1 MNKNTTK
8 ILKILKETYPE
19 AKTALKHENPLQ
31 LLVATILSAQCTD
44 ERVNKVTPVLF
55 KKYKTAEDFASSNI
69 EELKN
74 VIRSTGFFNQKARFI
89 KEMAQ
94 KLIKDFKGCVPDT
107 MENLIKLPGVA
118 RKTANVVLG
127 YAFSKTEGI
136 VVDTHVKRVSFRL
149 GFTDKKEADSIEK
162 DLMNIFSKEEW
173 IFLSQA
179 LIWHGRS
186 LCKARKPACEKCPL
200 FEWCPSGVTFVKSEQ

>member
-55 KKYKTAEDFASSNI
+55 KKYKTANI

>member
-1 MNKNTTK
+1 
-8 ILKILKETYPE
+8 
-19 AKTALKHENPLQ
+19 
-31 LLVATILSAQCTD
+31 
-44 ERVNKVTPVLF
+44 
-55 KKYKTAEDFASSNI
+55 ASSNI